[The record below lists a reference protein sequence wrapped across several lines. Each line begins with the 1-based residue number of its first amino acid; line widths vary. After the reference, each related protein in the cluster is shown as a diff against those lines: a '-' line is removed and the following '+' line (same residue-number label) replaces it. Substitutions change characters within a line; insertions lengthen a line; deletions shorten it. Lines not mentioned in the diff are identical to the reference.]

1 MSSDTKKTKLV
12 ESAVALAHLDREIKR
27 LTAQKNAVKAQFLP
41 LAHELEQGSV
51 TLSDGTT
58 VNACKSVDKKYSKKT
73 IVSYFGKAGEEFWS
87 SLESRT
93 RDYVSVTRPSGKKTK
108 SKEEGS

>member
-1 MSSDTKKTKLV
+1 MSADQKKTKLV

-27 LTAQKNAVKAQFLP
+27 LTAQKDAVKAQFLP

-58 VNACKSVDKKYSKKT
+58 VNACKSVDKKCSKKA
-73 IVSYFGKAGEEFWS
+73 VVAYFGKAGEEFWG
-87 SLESRT
+87 SLESKS
-93 RDYVSVTRPSGKKTK
+93 RDYVSVTRPSTKKSK
-108 SKEEGS
+108 SKEK